1 MTWVQ
6 LGKDLFAEAENLGLF
21 LDAIWDD
28 ICIVFGHLQQTC
40 L

>member
-1 MTWVQ
+1 MTCFQ
-6 LGKDLFAEAENLGLF
+6 LGEDLFAEPENFGLF

-28 ICIVFGHLQQTC
+28 ICIVFGNLQQTC